1 MKHFTA
7 SHYLRLK
14 HLLRWTEL
22 MSSSINLQSNML
34 RADLYYNEHTHTGV
48 CTTGSSN
55 LVAQDLLLPW
65 YCTASPYIA
74 METQKRWL
82 ARGFKWNGSRASGS
96 SQVELTS
103 WASVTQTRGEKT
115 PWKIQPHCKYS
126 TKYNLIVWLNL
137 NIWHMFFKI
146 IEVKL
151 SCWRNQRT

>member
-48 CTTGSSN
+48 YTTGSSN

-96 SQVELTS
+96 SQVEPTS

-115 PWKIQPHCKYS
+115 PWKSNHTANTPQNI
-126 TKYNLIVWLNL
+126 IWLSGWTW
-137 NIWHMFFKI
+137 IYDTCSS
-146 IEVKL
+146 KL
-151 SCWRNQRT
+151 LK